1 MMRVAAALCD
11 EAREIEK
18 AGDNIMRKPHK
29 KDGTLVCKNKLVAKF
44 E

>member
-1 MMRVAAALCD
+1 MLCD

-18 AGDNIMRKPHK
+18 SGDTIMRKPHK
-29 KDGTLVCKNKLVAKF
+29 KDGSLVTKNKLVAKF